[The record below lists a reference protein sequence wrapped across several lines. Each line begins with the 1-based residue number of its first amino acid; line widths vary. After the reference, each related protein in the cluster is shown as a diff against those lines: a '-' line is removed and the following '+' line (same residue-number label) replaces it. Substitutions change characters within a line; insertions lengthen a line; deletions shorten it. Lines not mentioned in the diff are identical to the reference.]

1 MVLLPDV
8 EPAAVLADLYERG
21 VRSVLVEGGGEI
33 HASFVGSGCFD
44 RVMIDCAPLLLGGRT
59 APGPL
64 GGTGFAALAEAARL
78 DGLEARTR
86 GGDLILT
93 GYRKGCLPEL
103 FKSVGA

>member
-1 MVLLPDV
+1 
-8 EPAAVLADLYERG
+8 
-21 VRSVLVEGGGEI
+21 
-33 HASFVGSGCFD
+33 
-44 RVMIDCAPLLLGGRT
+44 VMIDCAPLLLGGRT

-64 GGTGFAALAEAARL
+64 GGAGFAALSEAARL
-78 DGLEARTR
+78 DDLEARQR